1 MLLLLELLGT
11 GWELVMA
18 VLAWVAV
25 WVVMGVSEV
34 KGLFLVSVGD
44 AFRDCAIGVRQIC
57 WLIDD
62 PGSLSSSSDSAS
74 DMVSSSEV
82 FSSSLSMRTCM
93 SDRSVLYS
101 SSCGMLA
108 LREYVLVS
116 PFQWTSVH
124 LSLCTHTSLGCVSAL
139 LLALTITNAPWFV
152 RLAG

>member
-1 MLLLLELLGT
+1 
-11 GWELVMA
+11 MA

-25 WVVMGVSEV
+25 WVVMVVSEV

-44 AFRDCAIGVRQIC
+44 AFRDCAIGVRQIH
-57 WLIDD
+57 WSIDG
-62 PGSLSSSSDSAS
+62 PGSLSSSSDLAL

-82 FSSSLSMRTCM
+82 FSSSSLMRTCT
-93 SDRSVLYS
+93 SDPSVSYL

-108 LREYVLVS
+108 PREYVLVS

-124 LSLCTHTSLGCVSAL
+124 SSLCTHTSLGCVGAL
-139 LLALTITNAPWFV
+139 LLALTITNAPQFV